1 MPNLLYDGNTNTGG
15 TAPVD
20 GSSPYLEGATVTV
33 LGLGDLVKTGYRFID
48 WNTAADGSGTNYDES
63 DTFLM
68 PATDVTL
75 YAQWAAEYALTY
87 DGNGNTGGTA
97 TVDPSSP
104 YLEGDTVTVLGY
116 SDLEKTGNLFTG
128 WNTASDGSGTSYA
141 IDDTFAMPAEAV
153 TLYAQ
158 WALYYTVTY
167 DGNENTGGTVP
178 TDSTQYLD
186 AAEVTVL
193 ANTGSLVK
201 TDFVFKGWNTAANGT
216 GTHYDPADT
225 FAIAAAN
232 VTLYAEWAAV
242 YSVTYD
248 GNTNT
253 GGTVPTDATL
263 YETGATVTVLGNT
276 GSLVKTGNV
285 FGGWNT
291 AADGSGTTYAPGA
304 TFAIDGA
311 DVTLY
316 AIWTDIPDNTVT
328 TKAINAST
336 FTAKR
341 VVTAD
346 DVTNGAI
353 VFDFQTLRDLAAVV
367 TVVTD
372 AGVVSVADIAVS
384 YPAAGKVRVS
394 GVGLVEDY
402 VVSVFAAINS
412 LDPVY
417 KYS

>member
-20 GSSPYLEGATVTV
+20 ASSPYLEGDTVTV

-48 WNTAADGSGTNYDES
+48 WDTASDGSGTNYDEG

-75 YAQWAAEYALTY
+75 YAQWAAEYSVVY
-87 DGNGNTGGTA
+87 DGNGSTGGSVP
-97 TVDPSSP
+97 VDASSP
-104 YLEGDTVTVLGY
+104 YLDT
-116 SDLEKTGNLFTG
+116 E
-128 WNTASDGSGTSYA
+128 
-141 IDDTFAMPAEAV
+141 
-153 TLYAQ
+153 
-158 WALYYTVTY
+158 
-167 DGNENTGGTVP
+167 
-178 TDSTQYLD
+178 
-186 AAEVTVL
+186 
-193 ANTGSLVK
+193 
-201 TDFVFKGWNTAANGT
+201 
-216 GTHYDPADT
+216 
-225 FAIAAAN
+225 
-232 VTLYAEWAAV
+232 
-242 YSVTYD
+242 
-248 GNTNT
+248 
-253 GGTVPTDATL
+253 
-263 YETGATVTVLGNT
+263 TVTVLGNT

-285 FGGWNT
+285 FAGWNT
-291 AADGSGTTYAPGA
+291 ASDGSGTTYAPGA
-304 TFAIDGA
+304 TFAVDGA

-341 VVTAD
+341 TVTAD
-346 DVTNGAI
+346 DETNGAI

-372 AGVVSVADIAVS
+372 ASVVAVADIAVS

-394 GVGLVEDY
+394 GTGLVEDY
-402 VVSVFAAINS
+402 IVSVFAAINS

>member
-20 GSSPYLEGATVTV
+20 ASSPYAEGATVTV
-33 LGLGDLVKTGYRFID
+33 LGVGDLVKTGYRFID

-75 YAQWAAEYALTY
+75 YAQWAAEYSLTY

-167 DGNENTGGTVP
+167 DGNGSTGGSVP
-178 TDSTQYLD
+178 TDSNQYLD
-186 AAEVTVL
+186 T
-193 ANTGSLVK
+193 
-201 TDFVFKGWNTAANGT
+201 
-216 GTHYDPADT
+216 
-225 FAIAAAN
+225 
-232 VTLYAEWAAV
+232 
-242 YSVTYD
+242 
-248 GNTNT
+248 
-253 GGTVPTDATL
+253 
-263 YETGATVTVLGNT
+263 ATVTVLGNT

-285 FGGWNT
+285 FAGWNT

-394 GVGLVEDY
+394 GVGLVKDY
-402 VVSVFAAINS
+402 IVSVFAAINS